1 MKNTRRALLLS
12 ALSLVMCVAMLIG
25 STFAWFTDSAS
36 TAVNSIVSGTLDI
49 AIEKADGTNL
59 EGSSLNFVAAD
70 GTTNV
75 LWEPNCTFNTEEFY
89 IVNNGNLALK
99 FQFDITGAIGDVQL
113 LDVIDLTAKVTVPE
127 LEVPYGGFAFIMQNY
142 ELDLLKGVMLSDGTC
157 LNEYVIKPGE
167 SFGPIAI
174 SGHMDKDAGNE
185 YQGLTVQGLAIS
197 VIATQA
203 MTESDSIDES
213 YDMDAEYLSL
223 PKAEVVVNGASDI
236 TDNSLDAN
244 DMAFNN
250 SYVLPTP
257 LVLDASYDFIA
268 PSTVDPDYANW
279 RADYVVSVDTDIAEN
294 SLILAG
300 AYEEILSGTW
310 IAFSN
315 PIEVKAGEKIP
326 LLASFF
332 GEDNEYTYE
341 VICEYVREFK
351 CGVANISVPAGVT
364 LTVELKLFET
374 DAEGKNTGVEH
385 TIAVVNHVF

>member
-1 MKNTRRALLLS
+1 MKNTKRALLLS
-12 ALSLVMCVAMLIG
+12 ALAVVMSVAMLIG

-113 LDVIDLTAKVTVPE
+113 LNVIDLTAIVNTNE
-127 LEVPYGGFAFIMQNY
+127 LFVVNGDANIAVAGNV
-142 ELDLLKGVMLSDGTC
+142 DLLNGAVLNDGTKIK
-157 LNEYVIKPGE
+157 EYILAPGQE
-167 SFGPIAI
+167 LGPIAI

-197 VIATQA
+197 LIATQA

-244 DMAFNN
+244 DLAFNN

-268 PSTVDPDYANW
+268 PSTVEPNYANW
-279 RADYVVSVDTDIAEN
+279 RADYVVSVDADIEAN
-294 SLILAG
+294 TLILAG
-300 AYEEILSGTW
+300 AYDEILDGTW

-315 PIEVKAGEKIP
+315 PIEVKAGQKIP

-332 GEDNEYTYE
+332 GEGNEYTYE

-374 DAEGKNTGVEH
+374 DAEGNNTGIEH